1 MSTKTDYSVAEW
13 KAISGA
19 PVAAG
24 LFLTLA
30 DAGGPAGVAK
40 EAMAVGR
47 AIARSALGDAP
58 EIVRALAES
67 VKGGGG
73 RPELP
78 DLPTGDR
85 TQTKNALIGAVKT
98 AVRAVENK
106 SPSEVEG
113 YKTWLAAVAA
123 KVSQASKEGGFVGVG
138 GALLSREE
146 EEALKQLA
154 TVLARGKA
162 TTGQQ
167 IGAHPMR

>member
-30 DAGGPAGVAK
+30 DASAPAGVDK
-40 EAMAVGR
+40 EAMAVGW

-85 TQTKNALIGAVKT
+85 TQTKKALIGAVKT

-123 KVSQASKEGGFVGVG
+123 KVSQASKEGFVGIG

-154 TVLARGKA
+154 AVLARGKA
-162 TTGQQ
+162 TTGQ
-167 IGAHPMR
+167 

>member
-1 MSTKTDYSVAEW
+1 MYVYENRLQRCRVESHFRRS
-13 KAISGA
+13 SGGWA
-19 PVAAG
+19 VPDIGRCRRSSRCRQGSDGRWQGDRPIGV
-24 LFLTLA
+24 
-30 DAGGPAGVAK
+30 GGCT
-40 EAMAVGR
+40 
-47 AIARSALGDAP
+47 GD
-58 EIVRALAES
+58 R
-67 VKGGGG
+67 KGG

-123 KVSQASKEGGFVGVG
+123 KVSQASKEGGFVGRGV
-138 GALLSREE
+138 ALLSREE
-146 EEALKQLA
+146 EKALKQLA
-154 TVLARGKA
+154 AVLARGKE